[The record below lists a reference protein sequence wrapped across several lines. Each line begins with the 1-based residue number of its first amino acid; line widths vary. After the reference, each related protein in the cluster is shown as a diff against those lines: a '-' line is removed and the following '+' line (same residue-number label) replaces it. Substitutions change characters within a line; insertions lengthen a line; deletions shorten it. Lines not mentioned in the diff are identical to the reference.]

1 MNMQVVNS
9 GATSLEQ
16 SDGPPRVAPPPAG
29 LSRLTAL
36 IFAIACGLSVAN
48 VYFAHPLLDAM
59 AHDFAIAPASVGI
72 VVTVTQIGY
81 GLGLFF
87 IVPLGDL
94 FDRRKLIAGQA
105 ILSAVALVA
114 VGVAPNAAML
124 LASLAVV
131 GLLAVVVQ
139 VLVAFAADLA
149 VASQRG
155 RA

>member
-1 MNMQVVNS
+1 M
-9 GATSLEQ
+9 
-16 SDGPPRVAPPPAG
+16 
-29 LSRLTAL
+29 
-36 IFAIACGLSVAN
+36 
-48 VYFAHPLLDAM
+48 
-59 AHDFAIAPASVGI
+59 
-72 VVTVTQIGY
+72 TVTQIGY

-155 RA
+155 RAVGTVTSGVILGILLARFASGSSPISPAGAGFILSRPC